1 MQKVNPVGFGIKDA
15 HRLTQMLLLRAPRM
29 EDVVMG
35 IFFLVINAAVYVLS
49 YHTIPRPSE
58 DPASR
63 HMTFLFILYG
73 AIQNLIGFTGG
84 LCLAR
89 MTEVEMVEKTV
100 DTSDEEEMMLIADTL
115 PA

>member
-1 MQKVNPVGFGIKDA
+1 
-15 HRLTQMLLLRAPRM
+15 MLLLRAPRLA
-29 EDVVMG
+29 DVLLG

-49 YHTIPRPSE
+49 YYTIPRPSD

-63 HMTFLFILYG
+63 HMTFLFVLYG
-73 AIQNLIGFTGG
+73 SIQNLIGFAGG

-89 MTEVEMVEKTV
+89 MTEVEMEEKTV
-100 DTSDEEEMMLIADTL
+100 DTSDEEEMRLIVESL